1 MRCHHY
7 CNTLY
12 CPECIRRFWKWAEN
26 HTRSKGKRK
35 GPNFYDHIHFKGASP
50 SGTASA
56 PHADEAG
63 STPAAPTGSVP
74 KPDGLRHRAL

>member
-1 MRCHHY
+1 VRCHHY

-12 CPECIRRFWKWAEN
+12 CPHCIRRFWKWAEN
-26 HTRSKGKRK
+26 HTRFQRA
-35 GPNFYDHIHFKGASP
+35 GPSFYGPITGASP

-63 STPAAPTGSVP
+63 STPAAPTGGVP
-74 KPDGLRHRAL
+74 